1 MGLEEILKE
10 LGAEVPFDK
19 DGGLTPEGA
28 AAEEKL
34 LKIVGGL
41 EYIGALGK
49 SGDELEN
56 YLDEI
61 IRLGF

>member
-10 LGAEVPFDK
+10 LGAETPFDETG
-19 DGGLTPEGA
+19 DLTSEGDDA
-28 AAEEKL
+28 FDKL
-34 LKIVGGL
+34 LRIVDDL
-41 EYIGALGK
+41 DYIGALGK
-49 SGDELEN
+49 KGDKLET

>member
-1 MGLEEILKE
+1 MDLEEILKE
-10 LGAEVPFDK
+10 LGAKVPFDK
-19 DGGLTPEGA
+19 DGELTPEGA
-28 AAEEKL
+28 AAEERL

-49 SGDELEN
+49 TGDELEN

-61 IRLGF
+61 IRLNF

>member
-1 MGLEEILKE
+1 MIKTEDLRR
-10 LGAEVPFDK
+10 K
-19 DGGLTPEGA
+19 DPRQK
-28 AAEEKL
+28 KL